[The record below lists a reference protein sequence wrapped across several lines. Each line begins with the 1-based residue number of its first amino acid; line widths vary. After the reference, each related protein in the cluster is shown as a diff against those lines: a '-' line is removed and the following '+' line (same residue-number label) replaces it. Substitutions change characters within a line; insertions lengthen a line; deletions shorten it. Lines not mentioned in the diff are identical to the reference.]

1 MDVNHLWMNWN
12 YMEVEVLS
20 FLIKFK
26 LWKFGHIIVRLSWV
40 MRASKFIFI
49 SFTFETG
56 HCTNVEKNDPHHL
69 IVRQTRKIC
78 RNLSHFVITTP
89 LILIW
94 VCTFSFQQNVNTRLL
109 TMACFFSGSWFFALN
124 KKILCLFGAK
134 QKKNPQRDSDSL
146 TWREKSFYTTY

>member
-1 MDVNHLWMNWN
+1 
-12 YMEVEVLS
+12 
-20 FLIKFK
+20 
-26 LWKFGHIIVRLSWV
+26 

-56 HCTNVEKNDPHHL
+56 HCTNVEKKDPHHL
-69 IVRQTRKIC
+69 IVRLTRKIC

-109 TMACFFSGSWFFALN
+109 TIACFSFRFLIFHTKQKNFIPFLAKN
-124 KKILCLFGAK
+124 KKKPTKRLWLTDLEGKIFLYYLLNSKNNNKSLCYIIICIYLK
-134 QKKNPQRDSDSL
+134 
-146 TWREKSFYTTY
+146 